1 MGRPK
6 HTPTQDQRTKVRSL
20 AACGISH
27 EKIAKVMGFRSPKTL
42 RTHYRQI
49 LEIAA
54 TEANASVAAAL
65 YSNAVNLKDTRAQ
78 EIWLKCRGGWHDRPQ
93 FSSQAQAPP
102 PFLVGVEPEEE
113 KDPAADPDSGMESQK
128 EMV

>member
-6 HTPTQDQRTKVRSL
+6 HKPTEEQRTKVQHL

-27 EKIAKVMGFRSPKTL
+27 DKIALIMGFRSSKTL
-42 RTHYRQI
+42 RTHYRKV
-49 LEIAA
+49 LDIAA
-54 TEANASVAAAL
+54 TEANANVAAAL

-78 EIWLKCRGGWHDRPQ
+78 EIWLKCRGGWKDRNQ
-93 FSSQAQAPP
+93 FSSHAQAPP
-102 PFLVGVEPEEE
+102 PFIVGVEPEEE
-113 KDPAADPDSGMESQK
+113 TDPNINTDSKTESEK

>member
-6 HTPTQDQRTKVRSL
+6 HKPTEEQRTKVQHL

-27 EKIAKVMGFRSPKTL
+27 EKIAQIMGFRSPKTL
-42 RTHYRQI
+42 RAHYRKV
-49 LEIAA
+49 LDNAA
-54 TEANASVAAAL
+54 TEANANVAAAL

-78 EIWLKCRGGWHDRPQ
+78 EIWLKCRAGWQDSNQ
-93 FSSQAQAPP
+93 FSPHAHALP
-102 PFLVGVEPEEE
+102 PFVVGLELEE
-113 KDPAADPDSGMESQK
+113 KTDSTPDLDSGTGSEK

>member
-6 HTPTQDQRTKVRSL
+6 HKPTEEQRTKVHSL

-27 EKIAKVMGFRSPKTL
+27 EKIAMIMGFRSPKTL
-42 RTHYRQI
+42 RAHYRKV
-49 LEIAA
+49 LDVAA
-54 TEANASVAAAL
+54 TEANATVAAAL
-65 YSNAVNLKDTRAQ
+65 YSNAVHLKVTRAQ
-78 EIWLKCRGGWHDRPQ
+78 EFLLKCRGGWKDRNQ
-93 FSSQAQAPP
+93 FSSHAQAPP

-113 KDPAADPDSGMESQK
+113 TDLNINTASGTESEK